1 MVVKKRQELKYEM
14 AFRVNSTTVV
24 SYVRMKE
31 TLSYLHM
38 RKFTSMSKTYEAT
51 IVKKI
56 LKQVM

>member
-1 MVVKKRQELKYEM
+1 M

-24 SYVRMKE
+24 SYARMKE